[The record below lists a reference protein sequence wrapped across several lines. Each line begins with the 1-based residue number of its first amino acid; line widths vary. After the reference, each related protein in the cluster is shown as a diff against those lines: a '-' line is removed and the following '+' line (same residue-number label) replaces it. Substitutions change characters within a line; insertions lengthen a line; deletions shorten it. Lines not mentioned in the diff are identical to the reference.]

1 MKPITLLVLSKPTA
15 RHLALLDKLPHST
28 RIVVG
33 DNAEMFA
40 EAAPEAQVL
49 MNGMMPKTLFHDVF
63 VLCKNLQWVHSLSAG
78 LENSLFPELVASPLP
93 MTNSRGV
100 FARSLAEWVITGCL
114 YFDKFLAR
122 LAAQKAAHEFKAFD
136 VEELHGKTM
145 GIVGYGRIGQLT
157 AERAKAFGMKV
168 IALRKRPELSHGDH
182 NIDATYTP
190 DQLERLMGESDFV
203 VCAAPLTPD
212 TEGLISAKVIAAMKP
227 TGVFVNVG
235 RGAVVDEEALTVA
248 LQQKKIRGAALDV
261 FVNEPLPKESPLWD
275 LDNVLI
281 SPHSADH
288 TATWLNDAMD
298 LFVEN
303 FDRFVHGHPLKNVVD
318 KAAGY

>member
-1 MKPITLLVLSKPTA
+1 MKPVTLLVLSKPTA
-15 RHLALLDKLPHST
+15 RHLALLERLPEST

-40 EAAPEAQVL
+40 EAAPEAHVL
-49 MNGMMPKTLFHDVF
+49 MNGMMPKALFHDVF
-63 VLCKNLQWVHSLSAG
+63 VQCRNLQWIHSLSAG

-114 YFDKFLAR
+114 YFDKLLPR
-122 LAAQKAAHEFKAFD
+122 LAAQKAARNWSVFD

-157 AERAKAFGMKV
+157 AERARAFGMKI
-168 IALRKRPELSHGDH
+168 IALRKRPELSQGDN

-190 DQLERLMGESDFV
+190 DRLADLMAASDFV

-212 TEGLISAKVIAAMKP
+212 TEGLISAPMIAAMKP
-227 TGVFVNVG
+227 SAVFLNVG
-235 RGAVVDEEALTVA
+235 RGAVVDEAALTLA
-248 LQQKKIRGAALDV
+248 LQEKKIRGAALDV
-261 FVNEPLPKESPLWD
+261 FATEPLPKDSPLWG

-281 SPHSADH
+281 SPHCADH
-288 TATWLNDAMD
+288 TATWLNDAMEF
-298 LFVEN
+298 FVAN
-303 FDRFVHGHPLKNVVD
+303 FERFVNGQPLENLVD
-318 KAAGY
+318 KSAGY